1 MGPPYDAPVPEFPA
15 FVSYAQNREDVV
27 LWRALRHV
35 EGGRY
40 VDVGANE
47 PRDQSV
53 TRALYDH
60 GWSGITVE
68 PVPELA
74 QAHRVE
80 RPRDTVVEA
89 AATDGTADQVTL
101 HVFEGTGLSTLVD
114 EHDRRHREDGFE
126 GTDLEVPARTLD
138 DVMAAASWD
147 GLDVHVVVIDVEGA
161 EAAVL
166 RGLDLARWCP
176 WVLVVEATEPR
187 STTPSWDAWEA
198 GVLAA
203 GYRLTLFDGVSRF
216 YVSTDHLDLEP
227 ALSYPACA
235 LDEFE
240 TDHDRALRE
249 RVALLEDEVVRW
261 RAAALSRW
269 ADLAVELPAHA
280 DQQRRA
286 AALQAEIDAMHR
298 TVSWRVTAPLRAAQV
313 LRREG

>member
-1 MGPPYDAPVPEFPA
+1 MPQVPT

-27 LWRALRHV
+27 LWRALQQV

-40 VDVGANE
+40 VDVGANHPSAE
-47 PRDQSV
+47 SV
-53 TRALYDH
+53 TRAFYDR

-68 PVPELA
+68 PVPSLVE
-74 QAHRVE
+74 AHRTE
-80 RPRDTVVEA
+80 RPRDTQVEA
-89 AATDGTADQVTL
+89 AATDGTTDTVTL

-114 EHDRRHREDGFE
+114 EYGERHRDDGFA
-126 GTDLEVPARTLD
+126 GTDLTVPTRTLD
-138 DVMAAASWD
+138 QILASESWEGVD
-147 GLDVHVVVIDVEGA
+147 LHLAVIDVEGA
-161 EAAVL
+161 ERAAL
-166 RGLDLARWCP
+166 TGFDLARWRP

-187 STTPSWDAWEA
+187 STTPSWESWEPD
-198 GVLAA
+198 VLAA
-203 GYRLTLFDGVSRF
+203 GYRLCLFDGVSRF
-216 YVSTDHLDLEP
+216 YVSTDHLDLAP

-235 LDEFE
+235 LDEFD
-240 TDHDRALRE
+240 TAHDLALRE
-249 RVALLEDEVVRW
+249 RVAALEEDVVRW
-261 RAAALSRW
+261 RAAALTRW